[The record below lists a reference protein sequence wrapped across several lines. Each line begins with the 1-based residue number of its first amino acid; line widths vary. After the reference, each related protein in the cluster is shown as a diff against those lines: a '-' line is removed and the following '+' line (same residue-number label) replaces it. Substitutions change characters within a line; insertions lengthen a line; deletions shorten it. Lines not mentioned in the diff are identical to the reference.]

1 MFRFGR
7 VAVRESRLKPRHG
20 LRAFPKEAEKEILD
34 ADGVP
39 AELLEEA
46 REVDRSGLLQS
57 ASTGRAFVQMHRQIT
72 IQRDPVRI
80 LTHLS
85 CQPSAKLPWRPM
97 SSSPRPGR
105 MTVLVVEDD
114 GVIRASILRFFDK
127 SGHLA
132 LEAGSVAEALA
143 LLHRSLPDAA
153 VVDYKLPDGDGLVLL
168 QALKSL
174 DASIPVV
181 ILTGHGSI
189 DLAVR
194 TIKEGAEQFLTK
206 PVELPTLLLV
216 LERAVENRRIRRAS
230 LAGRSRA
237 ARETANPFVGN
248 SPAIL
253 RLAEQARRVA
263 AVANTVLLQGE
274 SGAGKGLLARW
285 IHDNGPR
292 AEEAFVD
299 LNCAG
304 LSRELL
310 ESELFGH
317 MKGAF
322 TGAVADKPGLLEI
335 AHRGT
340 LFLDEVGDADF
351 QIQGKLLKVLE
362 EQRFRRVG
370 EVRDRQVDVRLVAA
384 THHDLR
390 QLVEERRFREDLYY
404 RISAIP
410 IFVPPLRDRAS
421 DVTLLARTLLDRIST
436 EMGFPGVTLAP
447 DAEQT
452 LERHTWPGNI
462 RELRNVLERAV
473 LLGDRATVRAADL
486 VEVLAPPRT
495 SAARRTQSG
504 VNLEQA
510 ERAHIIAVL
519 RRQKGDVR
527 RAAAVLGLSRSALYQ
542 KLKKHGIEPANER
555 T

>member
-1 MFRFGR
+1 M
-7 VAVRESRLKPRHG
+7 
-20 LRAFPKEAEKEILD
+20 
-34 ADGVP
+34 
-39 AELLEEA
+39 
-46 REVDRSGLLQS
+46 
-57 ASTGRAFVQMHRQIT
+57 T
-72 IQRDPVRI
+72 I
-80 LTHLS
+80 
-85 CQPSAKLPWRPM
+85 
-97 SSSPRPGR
+97 
-105 MTVLVVEDD
+105 LVVEDD
-114 GVIRASILRFFDK
+114 GVIRGSIRGFFEK

-132 LEAGSVAEALA
+132 LEAGSVADALVH
-143 LLHRSLPDAA
+143 LNRSLPDAA
-153 VVDYKLPDGDGLVLL
+153 VVDYRLPDGDGLVLL
-168 QALKSL
+168 QAIKSL

-216 LERAVENRRIRRAS
+216 LERAVENRRIRRTS
-230 LAGRSRA
+230 LAGRTRA
-237 ARETANPFVGN
+237 ARETANPFVGS
-248 SPAIL
+248 SPAIT

-274 SGAGKGLLARW
+274 SGSGKGLLARW
-285 IHDNGPR
+285 IHDNGAR
-292 AEEAFVD
+292 ADEAFVD

-340 LFLDEVGDADF
+340 LFLDEVGDADL
-351 QIQGKLLKVLE
+351 QVQGKLLKVLE
-362 EQRFRRVG
+362 EQRFRRIG

-390 QLVEERRFREDLYY
+390 QLVEERKFREDLYY

-410 IFVPPLRDRAS
+410 IFVPPLKDRAG
-421 DVTLLARTLLDRIST
+421 DVTLLARALLERISA
-436 EMGFPGVTLAP
+436 EMGFAGVTLAP
-447 DAEQT
+447 DAEPA
-452 LERHTWPGNI
+452 LERHAWPGNI

-473 LLGDRATVRAADL
+473 LLGDRIAVKAADL
-486 VEVLAPPRT
+486 LEVLAPRT
-495 SAARRTQSG
+495 SATRRTQSG

-510 ERAHIIAVL
+510 ERAHILVVL

-527 RAAAVLGLSRSALYQ
+527 RAAAVLGLSRSALYE
-542 KLKKHGIEPANER
+542 KLKKHAIDPANER
-555 T
+555 A